1 MVQLEEVEEP
11 VEQPAAAE
19 SGEAEEREAE
29 GCEGDD
35 SFLDAKTPEE
45 EGEALKSQG
54 NAAYAR
60 RDFHEAEEL
69 YTRALAA
76 VDAETEDAAATAAEP
91 SLLPQRPP
99 PPLAA
104 AIYFANRAAC
114 RLELGRAT
122 AAAADCS
129 AALELD
135 GAYVKALLR
144 RAQAYERQGELE
156 LLEKAVAGAPRLRLA
171 GWC

>member
-1 MVQLEEVEEP
+1 ME
-11 VEQPAAAE
+11 
-19 SGEAEEREAE
+19 
-29 GCEGDD
+29 
-35 SFLDAKTPEE
+35 
-45 EGEALKSQG
+45 
-54 NAAYAR
+54 
-60 RDFHEAEEL
+60 
-69 YTRALAA
+69 A